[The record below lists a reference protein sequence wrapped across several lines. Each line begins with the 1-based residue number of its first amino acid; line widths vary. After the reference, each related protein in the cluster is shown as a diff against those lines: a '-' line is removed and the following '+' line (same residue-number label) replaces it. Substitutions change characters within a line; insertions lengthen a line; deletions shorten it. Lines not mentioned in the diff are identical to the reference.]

1 MPQLRTGALVS
12 DLRATVQLPPELV
25 EALVVRAA
33 ELVVDQLSADAPGSP
48 WLTLEE
54 AANYV
59 RMSKD
64 TLYKRTAEIPHTK
77 QAGRIRFKRSDL
89 DAWLEL
95 EPGGPAAAV
104 SFPPRGVS

>member
-1 MPQLRTGALVS
+1 MSAPTKNGNGASPALA
-12 DLRATVQLPPELV
+12 LELP
-25 EALVVRAA
+25 
-33 ELVVDQLSADAPGSP
+33 DQLLDAIAERVLERLASAATPPSP

-54 AANYV
+54 AADYA

-64 TLYKRTAEIPHTK
+64 TLYKRTGEISHTK

-95 EPGGPAAAV
+95 EPGGPAAGL
-104 SFPPRGVS
+104 SRPRSGVS